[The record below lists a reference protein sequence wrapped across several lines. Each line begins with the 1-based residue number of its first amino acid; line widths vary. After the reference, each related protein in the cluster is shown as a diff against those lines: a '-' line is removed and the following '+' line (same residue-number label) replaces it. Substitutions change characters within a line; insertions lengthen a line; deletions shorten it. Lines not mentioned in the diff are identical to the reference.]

1 MDKDSLDIIGAIAL
15 GDIFG
20 QEPQIATR
28 ITAELGSTHA
38 LFGLPRSE
46 IDSIF
51 RPGGRYS
58 GKIGPRCLDEA
69 ARTYESLRGS
79 GCRFLCITDDDYPR
93 LLRECPD
100 APVLLY
106 MRSSSPPS
114 EVFNRRPAVAIVGTR
129 DMSLY
134 GKDWCTRIVAA
145 LAKADK
151 PPLIVSGL
159 AIGVDVTAHMAALGH
174 SLPTIG
180 VSPVGIDDIYPHR
193 HAVVAGKIISSPGSA
208 LITDYPPGTFPM
220 PHVFLRRNRII
231 AGLADA
237 TILIESKVKGGG
249 MMTARLASGYGRS
262 VFVLPGRADDA
273 RSAGCNLLLA
283 EKVAEPVISTGMLL
297 SSLGLGSIV
306 CGKPDPEEEIR
317 RRFSGGPCAG
327 DIESLLKIFRLVRR
341 GRGVSYDELCGLSGL
356 AYPEVARLAGLL
368 ENSGFIVSD
377 MFLRCSVS
385 SSFM

>member
-1 MDKDSLDIIGAIAL
+1 
-15 GDIFG
+15 
-20 QEPQIATR
+20 
-28 ITAELGSTHA
+28 
-38 LFGLPRSE
+38 
-46 IDSIF
+46 
-51 RPGGRYS
+51 
-58 GKIGPRCLDEA
+58 
-69 ARTYESLRGS
+69 
-79 GCRFLCITDDDYPR
+79 
-93 LLRECPD
+93 
-100 APVLLY
+100 
-106 MRSSSPPS
+106 
-114 EVFNRRPAVAIVGTR
+114 
-129 DMSLY
+129 
-134 GKDWCTRIVAA
+134 
-145 LAKADK
+145 
-151 PPLIVSGL
+151 
-159 AIGVDVTAHMAALGH
+159 
-174 SLPTIG
+174 
-180 VSPVGIDDIYPHR
+180 
-193 HAVVAGKIISSPGSA
+193 
-208 LITDYPPGTFPM
+208 M

-283 EKVAEPVISTGMLL
+283 EKIAEPVISTGMLL

-317 RRFSGGPCAG
+317 RRFSGGQGAG
-327 DIESLLKIFRLVRR
+327 DIENLLKIFRLVRR